1 MLSFRELAA
10 SMPLREPRKRIS
22 RRAKLLLIMEQ
33 LPGSSTARDST
44 QSDRVR
50 LIRVSVQPKT
60 WFGKLVAGIAALAL
74 LVVGFF
80 VSLVLFAIAACIGAA
95 AIVYF
100 LWARRRAR
108 RAMRDRVIDGEVK
121 SRDIR

>member
-1 MLSFRELAA
+1 
-10 SMPLREPRKRIS
+10 
-22 RRAKLLLIMEQ
+22 MEQ

-44 QSDRVR
+44 QPDRVR